1 MSSYNIQK
9 WQHECIKNRESIGK
23 KVKRVH
29 CLCYSHQRPSWIT
42 FTPKTDGFFSHFSPP
57 KSHCSNSAMAPH
69 AVYLPGKNTNTT
81 SPLPKQRVHI
91 QLLCHIQLQSK
102 GATTPRDQLPE
113 AFHPV
118 GHSSAPQRS
127 VLSAPSA
134 PCLPNARKQDRKQG
148 GLLPK
153 YYPWLTKHLMFIFSF
168 FFFSRRRKWTGLWTK
183 PLRPLAAWR
192 RPRTAWPRDWRQT
205 WPKLNSSPKGNV
217 QHSAA
222 RVQETLR
229 GFTQKERRI
238 NKRQFLYPVRHKD
251 ASELYGAPR
260 NRKNEYKQ
268 AKLFLSISLWRSE
281 NVVFYAFK

>member
-9 WQHECIKNRESIGK
+9 WQHECVKNRESIGK

-168 FFFSRRRKWTGLWTK
+168 FFFQGG
-183 PLRPLAAWR
+183 
-192 RPRTAWPRDWRQT
+192 
-205 WPKLNSSPKGNV
+205 GNEQDSGPSHWGRS
-217 QHSAA
+217 QHEEDHGPHG
-222 RVQETLR
+222 QETDGRPGQSSTPPQR
-229 GFTQKERRI
+229 GMYSIQRRGCKKHCVASHKKSIGSTRDSFFTQYAIRT
-238 NKRQFLYPVRHKD
+238 L
-251 ASELYGAPR
+251 R
-260 NRKNEYKQ
+260 NSMARPGTGKTEYKQ

-281 NVVFYAFK
+281 NVVFYCF